1 MLNNSL
7 TVSGL
12 HLENSK
18 KKKKVEYPLYNEKI
32 QGPFVDDL
40 FTGCS
45 KNEHKREFN
54 VPFLSIKWDAFLY

>member
-7 TVSGL
+7 AVSGL

-18 KKKKVEYPLYNEKI
+18 KKVKYPLYNEKI
-32 QGPFVDDL
+32 QGSFVDDL

-45 KNEHKREFN
+45 KKLAQGR
-54 VPFLSIKWDAFLY
+54 I